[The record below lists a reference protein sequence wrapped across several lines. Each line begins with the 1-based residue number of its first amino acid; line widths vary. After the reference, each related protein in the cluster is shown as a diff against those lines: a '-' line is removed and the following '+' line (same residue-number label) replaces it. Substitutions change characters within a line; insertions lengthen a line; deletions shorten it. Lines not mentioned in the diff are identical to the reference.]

1 MGSAHGQGQG
11 AWNGLSWEANPSF
24 PRRREEAYG
33 DGGLAGPPQ
42 VRPLSPGLTPLPAPF
57 PTRPV
62 LRPLGATSEQGRA
75 FMQQHPPWEGRV
87 EPHTPLLAFT
97 VAGAPFLPLLMKNDA
112 PPLHQPRGTGR

>member
-24 PRRREEAYG
+24 PRRQEEPYG
-33 DGGLAGPPQ
+33 GGGLAGPPQ

-62 LRPLGATSEQGRA
+62 LRPLGGTSKQGRA
-75 FMQQHPPWEGRV
+75 FMQQPSALG
-87 EPHTPLLAFT
+87 
-97 VAGAPFLPLLMKNDA
+97 G
-112 PPLHQPRGTGR
+112 PRGASHSPFGLYRGGCPLPALIDEE